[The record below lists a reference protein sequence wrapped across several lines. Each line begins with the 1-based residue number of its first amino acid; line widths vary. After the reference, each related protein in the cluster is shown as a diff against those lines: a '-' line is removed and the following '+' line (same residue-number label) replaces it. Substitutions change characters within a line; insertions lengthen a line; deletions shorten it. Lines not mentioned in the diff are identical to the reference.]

1 MRFLPVVGLAPLL
14 RRLKLAGHL
23 SNMVGCPEGIVAN
36 LKTNGV
42 IATGYRLRRDGVP
55 IKPTQRPLWQIPC
68 PRM

>member
-1 MRFLPVVGLAPLL
+1 
-14 RRLKLAGHL
+14 LKLAGHL